1 MASQIAL
8 TDWVSEAKSKK
19 DIQFREAVH
28 IVLHAVGSDAQTAH
42 TLVLKGGILLALK
55 FNSERFTKDIDFTCI
70 SEYASF
76 PDVMV
81 QERLNKS
88 LKTSAVILGYSL
100 DCRVQK
106 TELKPDLRKHPNPKF
121 PGLQVNIGYGKKGS
135 LRQGRT
141 YADVLLI
148 DISYNEFL
156 SDDVDLF
163 SDEISVKC
171 YKLKELMAEKFRSI
185 LQQVP
190 RNRARRQDVYDL
202 NYLIKNHCK
211 KTDQERSEILNL
223 LLKKSVDKNIDD
235 YLNPKALDLKE
246 IRDRSN
252 QEYLLLASEVASEL
266 PDFEES
272 YQNVNTYFKSL
283 PWAK

>member
-171 YKLKELMAEKFRSI
+171 YKLEELMAEKFRSI

-211 KTDQERSEILNL
+211 KTDQERGQLTKRKLKHAKGFAVSLVSHQPRSDIPWLAQSGVPVQSE
-223 LLKKSVDKNIDD
+223 
-235 YLNPKALDLKE
+235 PW
-246 IRDRSN
+246 
-252 QEYLLLASEVASEL
+252 
-266 PDFEES
+266 S
-272 YQNVNTYFKSL
+272 YRSL
-283 PWAK
+283 PVAARCRACHQRPACDPDISHLL

>member
-171 YKLKELMAEKFRSI
+171 YKLEELMAEKFRSI

-190 RNRARRQDVYDL
+190 RNRVRRQDVYDL

>member
-1 MASQIAL
+1 
-8 TDWVSEAKSKK
+8 
-19 DIQFREAVH
+19 
-28 IVLHAVGSDAQTAH
+28 VLHAVGSDAQTAH

-171 YKLKELMAEKFRSI
+171 YKLEELMAEKFRSI